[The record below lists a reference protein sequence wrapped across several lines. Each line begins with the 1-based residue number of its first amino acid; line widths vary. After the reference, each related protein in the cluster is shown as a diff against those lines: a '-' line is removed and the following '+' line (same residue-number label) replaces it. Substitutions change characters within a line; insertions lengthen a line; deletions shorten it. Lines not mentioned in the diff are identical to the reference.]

1 MKVGDYKALYASE
14 AEEILQALES
24 GVMGLEGCEDIRACI
39 DEVFRNAHN
48 LKGMSGAMGYDAV
61 VEASHMFENVLD
73 RCRRGE
79 ISIGSAEVDLLL
91 RAVDLLRN
99 LTQAA
104 IDEGKAVVT
113 EEILGNI
120 LVLLSPMSARVGDA
134 KKHSPAVQSSAGLR
148 SSNVSEGESAR
159 EEEGRRSNAE
169 PTPDDEGAAEHTT
182 GMDCTD
188 TDTAEAPVT
197 ETASPNQYGGPSEA
211 VFGDSEKHTENVH
224 EKSYPKVISTRVK
237 LESLDRLMDLVG
249 ELIISRIR
257 LTGLA
262 RELGSKPL
270 LEELVASGRLV
281 SQIQK
286 EVMEARLVPVGE
298 IFQRFKRL
306 VRDIS
311 RELGKKVELEIIGAE
326 IGLDRTVL
334 ESMVE
339 PLVHLV
345 RNALDHGVE
354 PLGDRRAA
362 GKPEAGRVVMSAR
375 RDRNF
380 VIIEVADDGRGIDFE
395 RVLEKGAG
403 HRGRDE
409 SEANL
414 TDEELCT
421 ILTTPGFSTSE
432 NVGRY
437 SGRGMGMDI
446 VKKKVDSFGGLM
458 GITSKRGKGTKVA
471 LHLPINLS
479 IIKALLFY
487 IGDDVHAIPIE
498 YISETTRVETG
509 MFKKIQGQEV
519 LPTDNGAVPLVRP
532 SELFG
537 LPVELEGDR
546 YIKVI
551 VAETGEEKVGL
562 VVNRIIGQQEIVIKG
577 LPTMIRSVGGISGAT
592 ILGSGKIAFIWDL
605 RELFKGRY
613 TDEPDQKTVV
623 FAN

>member
-1 MKVGDYKALYASE
+1 MKVSDYKALYASE

-24 GVMGLEGCEDIRACI
+24 GVMGLEGCEDVGACI

-113 EEILGNI
+113 EEMLGNI
-120 LVLLSPMSARVGDA
+120 LVLLSPMSARAGEA
-134 KKHSPAVQSSAGLR
+134 KKHAPAVHRRAGLR
-148 SSNVSEGESAR
+148 SPNVSDGESAQ
-159 EEEGRRSNAE
+159 EGEGIRSNAE
-169 PTPDDEGAAEHTT
+169 HAPAEEGAGEHTE
-182 GMDCTD
+182 GVECTEA
-188 TDTAEAPVT
+188 DTAQVSIA
-197 ETASPNQYGGPSEA
+197 ETAASSQGDASCEA
-211 VFGDSEKHTENVH
+211 VFGDCEEHDESVH

-257 LTGLA
+257 LTGIA
-262 RELGSKPL
+262 RELASKPL

-281 SQIQK
+281 SEIQK

-311 RELGKKVELEIIGAE
+311 RELDKKVELEIIGAE

-339 PLVHLV
+339 PLVHIV
-345 RNALDHGVE
+345 RNALDHGIE
-354 PLGDRRAA
+354 PPDDRRAA
-362 GKPEAGRVVMSAR
+362 GKSAAGKVVLSAR

-380 VIIEVADDGRGIDFE
+380 VIIEVTDDGRGIDFE
-395 RVLEKGAG
+395 RVLEKGAV
-403 HRGRDE
+403 HRGGDE
-409 SEANL
+409 STVNL
-414 TDEELCT
+414 TDEELCA

-432 NVGRY
+432 EVGRY
-437 SGRGMGMDI
+437 SGRGMGLDI
-446 VKKKVDSFGGLM
+446 VKKKVDSFGGSM
-458 GITSKRGKGTKVA
+458 GIASKRGKGTKVA

-487 IGDDVHAIPIE
+487 IGGDVHAIPIE
-498 YISETTRVETG
+498 YISETTRVESGT
-509 MFKKIQGQEV
+509 FKEIRGREV

-532 SELFG
+532 GELLG
-537 LPVELEGDR
+537 LPAEPEGER

-551 VAETGEEKVGL
+551 VVETGEEKIGL

-605 RELFKGRY
+605 RELIKGRY
-613 TDEPDQKTVV
+613 TDESDHKAVV

>member
-1 MKVGDYKALYASE
+1 MKVSDYKALYASE
-14 AEEILQALES
+14 AEEILRALEN
-24 GVMGLEGCEDIRACI
+24 GVMGLEGCEDIGACI

-91 RAVDLLRN
+91 RAVDLLRT
-99 LTQAA
+99 LVQAA
-104 IDEGKAVVT
+104 IDEKKAAVT
-113 EEILGNI
+113 EEMLGNI
-120 LVLLSPMSARVGDA
+120 LVLLSPMSARAGDA
-134 KKHSPAVQSSAGLR
+134 KKHAPAVHRRAELR
-148 SSNVSEGESAR
+148 SSDISDGGSVR
-159 EEEGRRSNAE
+159 EEEKRSDSE
-169 PTPDDEGAAEHTT
+169 CTPLDEEAGELAID
-182 GMDCTD
+182 MNFTD
-188 TDTAEAPVT
+188 AGTAQASLD
-197 ETASPNQYGGPSEA
+197 ETAASSRGETPCEA
-211 VFGDSEKHTENVH
+211 VFGDSEEHTESVH
-224 EKSYPKVISTRVK
+224 ERSYPKVISTRVK

-262 RELGSKPL
+262 RELGLKTL

-281 SQIQK
+281 SEIQK

-311 RELGKKVELEIIGAE
+311 RELDKKVELEIIGTE

-339 PLVHLV
+339 PLVHIV
-345 RNALDHGVE
+345 RNALDHGIE
-354 PLGDRRAA
+354 PPGDRRAA
-362 GKPEAGRVVMSAR
+362 GKPAAGKVVLSAR

-395 RVLEKGAG
+395 RVLEKGAMY
-403 HRGRDE
+403 RGRDE
-409 SEANL
+409 SSTHL
-414 TDEELCT
+414 TDEELCA

-432 NVGRY
+432 KVGMY

-446 VKKKVDSFGGLM
+446 VKKKVDSFGGSM
-458 GITSKRGKGTKVA
+458 GITSERGKGTKVA
-471 LHLPINLS
+471 LHLPVNVS

-498 YISETTRVETG
+498 YISETTRVEAGT
-509 MFKKIQGQEV
+509 FKKIQGQEV
-519 LPTDNGAVPLVRP
+519 LPTDNGAVPLLRP
-532 SELFG
+532 GELFG
-537 LPVELEGDR
+537 LPVEPEGER

-551 VAETGEEKVGL
+551 VVETGEEKIGL

-577 LPTMIRSVGGISGAT
+577 LPTMIRSAGGISGAT

-605 RELFKGRY
+605 RELIKGRY
-613 TDEPDQKTVV
+613 TDESDHKTVV